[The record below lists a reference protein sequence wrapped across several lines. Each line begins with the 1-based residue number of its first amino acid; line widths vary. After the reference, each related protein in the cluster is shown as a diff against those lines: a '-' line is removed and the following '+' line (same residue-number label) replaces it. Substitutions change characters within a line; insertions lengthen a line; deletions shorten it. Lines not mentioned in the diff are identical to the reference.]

1 MTTLHDLKQ
10 ALDSGE
16 TLIDTKGNRIDKR
29 NDEYWYDPAIHEYG
43 GAYPIRLDR
52 ITTPSDW
59 RIRDQIG
66 ADYRDKDRQRV
77 VAEFGEMKAEP
88 TIMAVPID
96 EWNALQE
103 ELKSLRKRV
112 G

>member
-1 MTTLHDLKQ
+1 MTTLHDIKQ

-16 TLIDTKGNRIDKR
+16 TLVNGEELIWKANADQYFFDDEDKR
-29 NDEYWYDPAIHEYG
+29 PLKLNWETLVEYKF
-43 GAYPIRLDR
+43 
-52 ITTPSDW
+52 TTPSEW

-66 ADYRDKDRQRV
+66 
-77 VAEFGEMKAEP
+77 AEP

-103 ELKSLRKRV
+103 ELKQLRQNQK
-112 G
+112 